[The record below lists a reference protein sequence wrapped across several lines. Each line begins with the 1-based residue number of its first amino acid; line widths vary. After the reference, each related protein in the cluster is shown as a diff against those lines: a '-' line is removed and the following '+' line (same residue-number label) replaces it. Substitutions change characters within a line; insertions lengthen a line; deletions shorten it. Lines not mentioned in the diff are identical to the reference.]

1 MNIPNRRIEQPGV
14 KSQSPEVWDISQ
26 IPTGAVLQSTAND
39 LIYEQFC
46 PENEDD
52 AALIESIRKYGI
64 KEPLVISADGFL
76 LSGHRRLEVAR
87 YLCLTE
93 VPVRRENV
101 EFRGLED
108 TERLK
113 ILKRFNQQRSKSFEE
128 RVRERLIDIDPE
140 EAYERAIRKKLERA
154 NENAE
159 VSENIDIGF
168 AKRRSRITTLEFLNA
183 VQKVIQNNKSYWPLT
198 DRRIHYLLLNN
209 PPLRHDKKPGR
220 YKNDRSSYK
229 ALCNLLTRA
238 RLEGSIPMR
247 AIEDPTRPIE
257 LGNHFN
263 SADAFF
269 EREYKWFLEGYSR
282 NLMQSQQNHVEIVLE
297 KSALRSVVSAV
308 ADEYC
313 IPLIVS
319 RGYCSLGPRRSIA
332 SRFERSKKDTL
343 ILLFLTDF
351 DPDGEEI
358 AASFCRSLQSDFE
371 INDLVAHKV
380 LLSSEDV
387 RRYDL
392 PSDLD
397 AKPSSP
403 QYQKFV
409 DKYGTKA
416 VELDAAPVELIQS
429 SLRRAIERCIDLELF
444 NQEIE
449 ASKIDYQ
456 EIETKKREIN
466 DFLRSRS

>member
-1 MNIPNRRIEQPGV
+1 MSAPITPKN
-14 KSQSPEVWDISQ
+14 WDVSQ
-26 IPTGAVLQSTAND
+26 ISTFAVLLTTDND
-39 LIYEQFC
+39 LIYEKFS

-52 AALIESIRKYGI
+52 AVLIESIREHGI
-64 KEPLVISADGFL
+64 KEPLVVSADGFL
-76 LSGHRRLEVAR
+76 LSGHRRLEAAR
-87 YLCLTE
+87 YLCLSE
-93 VPVRRENV
+93 VPVRRENI
-101 EFRGLED
+101 EFLGLKD
-108 TERLK
+108 AERLRV
-113 ILKRFNQQRSKSFEE
+113 LKRFNQQRNKSFEE
-128 RVRERLIDIDPE
+128 RVRERLVDIDPE
-140 EAYERAIRKKLERA
+140 EAYERGIRKKLERA
-154 NENAE
+154 DANAE
-159 VSENIDIGF
+159 INENIDIGF

-183 VQKVIQNNKSYWPLT
+183 VQKVIQDNKPYWPLT
-198 DRRIHYLLLNN
+198 DRRVHYLLLNN
-209 PPLRHDKKPGR
+209 PPRRHDKKPGR

-257 LGNHFN
+257 LGNHFD

-282 NLMQSQQNHVEIVLE
+282 NLMQSQPNHIEIVLE

-319 RGYCSLGPRRSIA
+319 RGYCSLGPRQSIA
-332 SRFERSKKDTL
+332 NRFERSKKDTL

-358 AASFCRSLQSDFE
+358 ASSLCRSLRSDFE
-371 INDLVAHKV
+371 ISDLVAHKV

-387 RRYDL
+387 RTYDL

-409 DKYGTKA
+409 RKYGTKA

-429 SLRRAIERCIDLELF
+429 SLRKAIERCIDLDVF

-456 EIETKKREIN
+456 EIETKKRELD
-466 DFLRSRS
+466 DFLRFRT